1 MVIFMKEAILNFNQQ
16 IKKYYSSITSKENI
30 ETKKIDISD
39 VEVTKILDIDYK
51 SLNKLKRDYNYIL
64 DQLNKSINDD
74 IVVLYKKEFDKKH
87 NELQQIRIKY
97 QNMNNIFI
105 SDEDCKEVIS
115 YNKAIIKKITKL
127 LSNILIQD
135 ENIKNEL
142 SNKKIKSKPKKVEQE
157 EKNIDYIAL
166 IKTMNNSIDT
176 YHKQLTII
184 KRQLIREKDKDELEK
199 ILYNLYWIKDKIV
212 NVKKEYDSNFNIDI
226 LKKLKLNHSCD
237 NVDNNKLI
245 ISSRAIE
252 SLLAICENDIQK
264 VKDKNLLKNTQQ
276 KKINKIVKN
285 EKAKEKYIV
294 DKKELQ
300 LISSSIIEDLDH
312 TKEEMSKIRNF
323 VSKANPKLRDKA
335 FINGV
340 TSFTKNTIKMI
351 DSMFPTTLFKN
362 RYLGNITSCVLINN
376 RIRLMR
382 KLISNQKK
390 EMLYMEYKNVVG
402 QVENKD
408 NCLVTTKN
416 VIDNSIDQLEK
427 LILEVD
433 SRYYEN
439 DDGKLIIMQLEKLKL
454 EEINKKEEIINSIKE
469 NY

>member
-1 MVIFMKEAILNFNQQ
+1 M
-16 IKKYYSSITSKENI
+16 
-30 ETKKIDISD
+30 
-39 VEVTKILDIDYK
+39 
-51 SLNKLKRDYNYIL
+51 
-64 DQLNKSINDD
+64 
-74 IVVLYKKEFDKKH
+74 
-87 NELQQIRIKY
+87 
-97 QNMNNIFI
+97 
-105 SDEDCKEVIS
+105 
-115 YNKAIIKKITKL
+115 
-127 LSNILIQD
+127 
-135 ENIKNEL
+135 
-142 SNKKIKSKPKKVEQE
+142 
-157 EKNIDYIAL
+157 
-166 IKTMNNSIDT
+166 
-176 YHKQLTII
+176 
-184 KRQLIREKDKDELEK
+184 
-199 ILYNLYWIKDKIV
+199 
-212 NVKKEYDSNFNIDI
+212 
-226 LKKLKLNHSCD
+226 
-237 NVDNNKLI
+237 
-245 ISSRAIE
+245 
-252 SLLAICENDIQK
+252 
-264 VKDKNLLKNTQQ
+264 
-276 KKINKIVKN
+276 
-285 EKAKEKYIV
+285 
-294 DKKELQ
+294 
-300 LISSSIIEDLDH
+300 ISSSIIEDLDH